1 MPDPQTT
8 ISVFQGFVEADRAK
22 ILLGTKGI
30 SAILVEAESSPF
42 LNTTDVVHLRVPE
55 SDASRA
61 LEILVA
67 AGNVPA
73 PGGSDPDF
81 DPPGVGDT
89 TCRCPGCGR
98 AFSADFDFCPYC
110 EPPADWLAAA
120 IPRRPAMVDYHARGQ
135 KEPREEPHISTGD
148 LLAELALYFALAG
161 LCCWPL
167 ALASTSL
174 VLILCIA
181 FTRGKMRPESR
192 MSVYICATLSAIEL
206 LILLLGV
213 WSFWERLRE

>member
-8 ISVFQGFVEADRAK
+8 VSVFQGFVEADRAK
-22 ILLGTKGI
+22 KLLEAKGI
-30 SAILVEAESSPF
+30 LAILVEAESSPF
-42 LNTTDVVHLRVPE
+42 LNTTDVVHLRVAE

-67 AGNVPA
+67 AGNIPP

-81 DPPGVGDT
+81 DPPSVGDT
-89 TCRCPGCGR
+89 TCRCPACGR
-98 AFSADFDFCPYC
+98 AFSTDYDFCPYC

-120 IPRRPAMVDYHARGQ
+120 IPKRPAIENYHAHGQ
-135 KEPREEPHISTGD
+135 EEAREEPHTSPRDI
-148 LLAELALYFALAG
+148 LAELALYFALAG

-174 VLILCIA
+174 VLVLCVA

-206 LILLLGV
+206 VILLLAV
-213 WSFWERLRE
+213 WSLWERLTG